1 MLNKKFKIIEEV
13 SPIMKSEFPLME
25 VGNYFTVKETL
36 KSGYTEG
43 ITVIEMDDGT
53 IYNIQDSSMSWC
65 FYTIGMIP
73 WRLVEIK

>member
-13 SPIMKSEFPLME
+13 SPIMKSEFPLMV

-36 KSGYTEG
+36 KTGYTEG

-53 IYNIQDSSMSWC
+53 IYNIQDSSFSWC
-65 FYTIGMIP
+65 FYTTDMIP
-73 WRLVEIK
+73 CRLLEIK